1 MKCHNCGTEFEGK
14 FCPEC
19 GTAALKEVEN
29 NEPIVQSESVETTS
43 SDKPTKGGKALL
55 GFRSNKIWKKIISV
69 AYLVVCGLVL
79 LGTLVE
85 GRQGQ
90 VTMYDHII
98 NKVYSIVL
106 VLTLVSPYI
115 FLSDTK
121 IRNTLPLFK
130 DKTRGKSIGGMA
142 IVLVCLFALSG
153 IVNGFHSAEY
163 KADME
168 NHAYVVVSSKDA
180 DCTTPGEVEYY
191 CEYCGRTEI
200 KTDEALGHDMKET
213 SRTEPTCT
221 VKGSVLSKCSR
232 CGTESTSE
240 LEVLGHNYQEDS
252 RIEPTC
258 TVKGSILSKCTR
270 CNAEETS
277 EIEVLG
283 HNIQEDS
290 RTEPTCTTQGSIV
303 GKCQRCNEYATEPI
317 AALGHDMKELSR
329 TEPSGDNDGTIT
341 YKCSRCT
348 HQTTET
354 IVNPNPKGSKANPYV
369 YKADEWHKNYSNGT
383 AKNHLNEYVKVTG
396 TVLNISDYNTL
407 KGYYLVGGPGCGLI
421 CWVENGTTSIQYGQT
436 VEFIGKVT
444 VGDTGHIEVAE
455 CEVLSVQWPTE
466 KTKSPITMSD
476 WKWSRDYVGGVEW
489 SFRFTNNTDKVVK
502 YITVKWNC
510 YNAVGDLVRDEI
522 TGKTSHGVTVTGPLN
537 PRETTDFLCNST
549 KFYSYSFSKAV
560 LSYMV
565 VEFMDGTVIRIND
578 AYTDFLVKE
587 LTEEYVK
594 DSSGIIYVVNNETN
608 TCYIESA
615 GNYTNTY
622 LGILS
627 SLYGDTVTKIGDS
640 AFANCTTIEKVSI
653 TYALECIGDKAFEN
667 CTSLVRIDYY
677 GTIEAWNAIVKGT
690 EWDKNTG
697 EYVIY
702 CNDGQILKDGTV
714 IYD

>member
-1 MKCHNCGTEFEGK
+1 MKCHNCGTEFEGN

-19 GTAALKEVEN
+19 GKATLKEVEN
-29 NEPIVQSESVETTS
+29 NEHIAQNESVEIVS
-43 SDKPTKGGKALL
+43 NDKPVKCGKALL

-69 AYLVVCGLVL
+69 AYLAVCGLVL

-85 GRQGQ
+85 SRQGQ

-121 IRNTLPLFK
+121 IRNALPLFK
-130 DKTRGKSIGGMA
+130 DKSRGKSIGGMA

-153 IVNGFHSAEY
+153 IVNEFHSAEY

-180 DCTTPGEVEYY
+180 DCTTPGEIEYY

-200 KTDEALGHDMKET
+200 KTDEALGHNMKET
-213 SRTEPTCT
+213 SRTE
-221 VKGSVLSKCSR
+221 
-232 CGTESTSE
+232 
-240 LEVLGHNYQEDS
+240 
-252 RIEPTC
+252 
-258 TVKGSILSKCTR
+258 
-270 CNAEETS
+270 A
-277 EIEVLG
+277 
-283 HNIQEDS
+283 
-290 RTEPTCTTQGSIV
+290 TCTTQGSIV

-444 VGDTGHIEVAE
+444 IGDTGHIEVAE

-489 SFRFTNNTDKVVK
+489 SFRFTNNTNKVVK

-522 TGKTSHGVTVTGPLN
+522 TGKTSHGVTVTGPIN

-653 TYALECIGDKAFEN
+653 TYALEYIGDKAFEN
-667 CTSLVRIDYY
+667 CSSLVRIDYY
-677 GTIEAWNAIVKGT
+677 GTIEAWNAITKGT

-697 EYVIY
+697 EYIIY
-702 CNDGQILKDGTV
+702 CNDGHILKDGTI
-714 IYD
+714 IYDE

>member
-29 NEPIVQSESVETTS
+29 NEPIVQSEFVETTS

-85 GRQGQ
+85 SRQGQ

-142 IVLVCLFALSG
+142 IVLVCLFALSS

-213 SRTEPTCT
+213 
-221 VKGSVLSKCSR
+221 
-232 CGTESTSE
+232 
-240 LEVLGHNYQEDS
+240 
-252 RIEPTC
+252 
-258 TVKGSILSKCTR
+258 
-270 CNAEETS
+270 
-277 EIEVLG
+277 
-283 HNIQEDS
+283 S

-383 AKNHLNEYVKVTG
+383 AKNHLNE
-396 TVLNISDYNTL
+396 
-407 KGYYLVGGPGCGLI
+407 
-421 CWVENGTTSIQYGQT
+421 
-436 VEFIGKVT
+436 
-444 VGDTGHIEVAE
+444 
-455 CEVLSVQWPTE
+455 
-466 KTKSPITMSD
+466 
-476 WKWSRDYVGGVEW
+476 
-489 SFRFTNNTDKVVK
+489 
-502 YITVKWNC
+502 
-510 YNAVGDLVRDEI
+510 
-522 TGKTSHGVTVTGPLN
+522 
-537 PRETTDFLCNST
+537 
-549 KFYSYSFSKAV
+549 
-560 LSYMV
+560 
-565 VEFMDGTVIRIND
+565 
-578 AYTDFLVKE
+578 
-587 LTEEYVK
+587 
-594 DSSGIIYVVNNETN
+594 
-608 TCYIESA
+608 
-615 GNYTNTY
+615 
-622 LGILS
+622 
-627 SLYGDTVTKIGDS
+627 
-640 AFANCTTIEKVSI
+640 
-653 TYALECIGDKAFEN
+653 
-667 CTSLVRIDYY
+667 
-677 GTIEAWNAIVKGT
+677 
-690 EWDKNTG
+690 
-697 EYVIY
+697 
-702 CNDGQILKDGTV
+702 
-714 IYD
+714 

>member
-1 MKCHNCGTEFEGK
+1 MKCHNCSTEFEGK

-29 NEPIVQSESVETTS
+29 NEPIVQSEYVETTS

-85 GRQGQ
+85 SRQGQ

-153 IVNGFHSAEY
+153 IVNGFHSPEY

-168 NHAYVVVSSKDA
+168 NHAYVVVSSKNA
-180 DCTTPGEVEYY
+180 DCTTPGEIEYY

-213 SRTEPTCT
+213 GRTEATCT

-240 LEVLGHNYQEDS
+240 LEVLGHN
-252 RIEPTC
+252 
-258 TVKGSILSKCTR
+258 
-270 CNAEETS
+270 
-277 EIEVLG
+277 
-283 HNIQEDS
+283 IQEDS
-290 RTEPTCTTQGSIV
+290 RTEPTCTTQGSV
-303 GKCQRCNEYATEPI
+303 AGKCQRCNEYATEPI

-329 TEPSGDNDGTIT
+329 TEPSDDNDGTIT
-341 YKCSRCT
+341 YKCSRCN

-369 YKADEWHKNYSNGT
+369 YKADEWHKNYSNGI

-436 VEFIGKVT
+436 VEFVGKVT

-560 LSYMV
+560 LSSMV
-565 VEFMDGTVIRIND
+565 VEFMDGTVIHISD
-578 AYTDFLVKE
+578 AYTDYLVKE

-594 DSSGIIYVVNNETN
+594 SSSGIIYVVNNETN
-608 TCYIESA
+608 TCYIESV
-615 GNYTNTY
+615 GTCTNSY
-622 LGILS
+622 IGILS
-627 SLYGDTVTKIGDS
+627 SLYGDTVTTIGEG
-640 AFANCTTIEKVSI
+640 AFADSTFIQTVSI
-653 TYALECIGDKAFEN
+653 TTTLQVIGKEAFKN
-667 CTSLVRIDYY
+667 CTSLTKIDFSGKVEDWYK
-677 GTIEAWNAIVKGT
+677 IEKG
-690 EWDKNTG
+690 EGWDDNTG
-697 EYVIY
+697 EYIIY
-702 CNDGQILKDGTV
+702 CLDGQILKDGTV